1 MVKPA
6 LCQARHLIAA
16 VDHVCSQLSRPVC
29 TTDLKAYFQHHPW
42 KIPQLRQRIG
52 QLLIKAARPYRRSTN
67 PLHKIGLIG
76 NQAYYAVGAGPWHTT
91 LGQHGRLLRMQA
103 VAAWRLPEH
112 VAPLLGTRYEQA
124 ARNAMAGFV
133 QEWSESA
140 HEYHPL
146 ADQVLQ
152 AKDMAASVFHLHK
165 PDDLISRKE
174 ARRLLLKLVAK
185 YDGKLRAKH
194 FNPNR
199 PLAFLCWPQ
208 SNLFKSPGALV
219 YSRHQIEAFARWKA
233 GFAGKE
239 RLYLSFYDLS
249 IL

>member
-1 MVKPA
+1 
-6 LCQARHLIAA
+6 
-16 VDHVCSQLSRPVC
+16 
-29 TTDLKAYFQHHPW
+29 
-42 KIPQLRQRIG
+42 
-52 QLLIKAARPYRRSTN
+52 LLIKAARPYRRSTN

-103 VAAWRLPEH
+103 VAAWRLSEH